1 MNHGYHSVGSR
12 TYKIKYDSF
21 LAFELLVMNR
31 SVSSSS
37 VGHSGGNQD
46 GDTSNRYQDAHQT
59 FRQHTQPNH
68 GFPPF
73 LGMRGG
79 VNGVNMHLGEHRIP
93 NYLPFH
99 INSGYMQM
107 PGYVQQPVQQMPS
120 HDTVPQHQSQYEKGK
135 AKEKYTAS
143 GKWDEKQAG
152 VLVKLWKEK
161 LKEIESSRSNEAW
174 KFIMTKVNEAG
185 PAQKTAKQCKDK
197 IRNLKDAYKKA
208 KANNKTSG
216 ASPEFTPFFDDF
228 DEMLATRDV
237 IELPLVTEVGLED
250 DVVEEEVQQRAI
262 YDSADD
268 EDSLAPQD
276 NIYPALELET
286 ELENEN
292 SETVEDTNEA
302 MNKEKRNK
310 SGKRIAR
317 KGDGSAKGK
326 NEKKRKK
333 TSDYQEELISVQRE
347 QMEQFKASEE
357 RHREFMREM
366 MQEQR
371 RQEMEERER
380 DRDFFLQLGRLF
392 AGKRD

>member
-1 MNHGYHSVGSR
+1 
-12 TYKIKYDSF
+12 
-21 LAFELLVMNR
+21 MNR

-37 VGHSGGNQD
+37 VGHNRGRQE
-46 GDTSNRYQDAHQT
+46 GDTPNRYQDAQQT
-59 FRQHTQPNH
+59 FRQHMHPNH
-68 GFPPF
+68 GFLPF

-79 VNGVNMHLGEHRIP
+79 VNGVNMHLGEPRIP

-99 INSGYMQM
+99 VNSGYMQM

-120 HDTVPQHQSQYEKGK
+120 HDTVPQHQSQCEQGK
-135 AKEKYTAS
+135 AKGKYTAS

-152 VLVKLWKEK
+152 VLVKFWKEK

-185 PAQKTAKQCKDK
+185 PAQKTAKQCQDK

-216 ASPEFTPFFDDF
+216 ATPEFTPFFDDF

-237 IELPLVTEVGLED
+237 IELPLVTEVDLED

-262 YDSADD
+262 YDSADE

-276 NIYPALELET
+276 
-286 ELENEN
+286 N
-292 SETVEDTNEA
+292 SETVEDTNET
-302 MNKEKRNK
+302 MNKETRNK
-310 SGKRIAR
+310 RGKWIAR
-317 KGDGSAKGK
+317 NGDGSEKGK
-326 NEKKRKK
+326 DEKKRKK
-333 TSDYQEELISVQRE
+333 TSDYQEELISVQQE
-347 QMEQFKASEE
+347 QMEQFKASED

-380 DRDFFLQLGRLF
+380 DSDFFLQLGRLF

>member
-1 MNHGYHSVGSR
+1 
-12 TYKIKYDSF
+12 
-21 LAFELLVMNR
+21 MNR
-31 SVSSSS
+31 LVSSSS
-37 VGHSGGNQD
+37 VGHNRGSQD
-46 GDTSNRYQDAHQT
+46 GDTPNRYQDAHQT
-59 FRQHTQPNH
+59 FRQQMHPNH

-73 LGMRGG
+73 LGMQGG
-79 VNGVNMHLGEHRIP
+79 VNGVNMHLGEPRIP

-99 INSGYMQM
+99 VNSGYMQM

-120 HDTVPQHQSQYEKGK
+120 HDTVPQHQSQYEQGNAKG
-135 AKEKYTAS
+135 KYTAS

-174 KFIMTKVNEAG
+174 KFIITKVNEAG

-197 IRNLKDAYKKA
+197 IRNLKDAYRKA

-237 IELPLVTEVGLED
+237 IELPLVTEVGLEN

-262 YDSADD
+262 YHSADD

-276 NIYPALELET
+276 NIYSALEMET

-292 SETVEDTNEA
+292 SETVEDTNET

-310 SGKRIAR
+310 RGNGLQGK
-317 KGDGSAKGK
+317 
-326 NEKKRKK
+326 
-333 TSDYQEELISVQRE
+333 
-347 QMEQFKASEE
+347 
-357 RHREFMREM
+357 
-366 MQEQR
+366 
-371 RQEMEERER
+371 EMEMKMGKTRRKERRPQITKKSSYLCSESKWSNSK
-380 DRDFFLQLGRLF
+380 LAKNVTVNLC
-392 AGKRD
+392 AK